1 LRPKYEIKEQFKEL
15 WVIGLEKDKPSI
27 KLKDL
32 STLMEDVDLI
42 LDLEKQYLSTFKKE
56 KK

>member
-32 STLMEDVDLI
+32 ATLMEDVDLI

>member
-1 LRPKYEIKEQFKEL
+1 MKPKYEIKEQFKEL

-32 STLMEDVDLI
+32 ATLMEDVDLI
-42 LDLEKQYLSTFKKE
+42 LDLEKQYSSTFKKE